1 MKYKKEHKL
10 IIVCIIFVLLVLLVC
25 MCQGIYIC
33 CGFRDFDKTTEEW
46 IEQLFYISN
55 VEYEVVEENN
65 ELDPREY
72 GGGYRVE
79 LKVAKENAS
88 DFISKIEENYYI
100 PEDIEYYQNPIVNV
114 YGQELGEGDTFYYS
128 MGAVRRDIKW
138 ESMVPKTC
146 SFFIICSKKENGELY
161 VIMEYAE

>member
-1 MKYKKEHKL
+1 MKYKL
-10 IIVCIIFVLLVLLVC
+10 IIMCIALVTLFSGC
-25 MCQGIYIC
+25 KGTFIS
-33 CGFRDFDKTTEEW
+33 CGAGEDEKAADEW

-100 PEDIEYYQNPIVNV
+100 PEDIENYQNPIVNV
-114 YGQELGEGDTFYYS
+114 YGQKLGEGDTFYYS